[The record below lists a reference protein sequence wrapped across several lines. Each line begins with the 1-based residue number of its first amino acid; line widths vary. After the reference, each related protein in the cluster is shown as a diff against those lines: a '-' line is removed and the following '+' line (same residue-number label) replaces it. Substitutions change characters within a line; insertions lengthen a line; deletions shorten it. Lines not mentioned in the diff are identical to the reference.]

1 MADQLFSDSIYPA
14 AMVDEINATL
24 AKRSPAIDTW
34 IDIEEITLE
43 HTGHRSLDTAPRDFL
58 MCVIIEDLKLPGWL
72 ELAKAWGFKSY
83 GRSATIRP
91 RYPA

>member
-34 IDIEEITLE
+34 LAIEAIALE
-43 HTGHRSLDTAPRDFL
+43 HTGHRGLDTAPREFL
-58 MCVIIEDLKLPGWL
+58 LIVIIEDLKLSGWL
-72 ELAKAWGFKSY
+72 DLAKAWRFRTY
-83 GRSATIRP
+83 G
-91 RYPA
+91 